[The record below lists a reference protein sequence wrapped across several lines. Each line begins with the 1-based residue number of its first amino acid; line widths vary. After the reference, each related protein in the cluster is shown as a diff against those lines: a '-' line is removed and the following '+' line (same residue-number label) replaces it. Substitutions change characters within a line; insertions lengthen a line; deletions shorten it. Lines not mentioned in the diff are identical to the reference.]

1 MSDYDN
7 SKSYIEFEL
16 QRKIDEQKEK
26 GLAKHSSE
34 IQIMENLLD
43 ALNDYI
49 TRFGQESNVYAECVL
64 LYVKI
69 SKNKKTTEKY
79 MDLI

>member
-1 MSDYDN
+1 MVEYDN
-7 SKSYIEFEL
+7 SKTFLEFEL
-16 QRKIDEQKEK
+16 QRKIDKQKEK
-26 GLAKHSSE
+26 GLTKHSSE

-69 SKNKKTTEKY
+69 SKNKKTTQEY

>member
-1 MSDYDN
+1 MVEYDN
-7 SKSYIEFEL
+7 SKTFLEFEL
-16 QRKIDEQKEK
+16 QRKIDKHKEK

-69 SKNKKTTEKY
+69 SKNKKTTQEY

>member
-1 MSDYDN
+1 MVEYDN
-7 SKSYIEFEL
+7 SKTFLEFEL
-16 QRKIDEQKEK
+16 QRKIDKQKEK
-26 GLAKHSSE
+26 GLAKHASE

-69 SKNKKTTEKY
+69 SKNKKTTQEY
-79 MDLI
+79 MDLL

>member
-1 MSDYDN
+1 MVEYDN
-7 SKSYIEFEL
+7 SKTFLEFEL
-16 QRKIDEQKEK
+16 QRKIDKQKEK

-69 SKNKKTTEKY
+69 SKNKTTTQEY

>member
-1 MSDYDN
+1 MVEYDN
-7 SKSYIEFEL
+7 SKTFLEFEL
-16 QRKIDEQKEK
+16 QRKIDKQKEK
-26 GLAKHSSE
+26 GLAKNASE

-69 SKNKKTTEKY
+69 SKNKKTTQEY

>member
-1 MSDYDN
+1 
-7 SKSYIEFEL
+7 
-16 QRKIDEQKEK
+16 
-26 GLAKHSSE
+26 
-34 IQIMENLLD
+34 MENLLD

-69 SKNKKTTEKY
+69 SKNKKTTQEY